1 MQLQSVAVAV
11 REYLNQHDQQDPRFR
26 HQAMVLAQTV
36 GDLNSAQIFK
46 EAYDVP
52 DDICEIYAGSAPKE
66 VLNRFNRGEFRTL
79 VVVGK
84 LREGYDNKRVSVAAI
99 VRNVAPQSK
108 VLFAQFVGRAV
119 RKFDRDD
126 PVMAMIVSHEMF
138 RQRGN
143 FEQFDQVAEEENID
157 EQ

>member
-1 MQLQSVAVAV
+1 MQLQSVAEAV
-11 REYLNQHDQQDPRFR
+11 REYLNQHDEDDSKFR

-36 GDLNSAQIFK
+36 VDLNSAQIFK

-52 DDICEIYAGSAPKE
+52 DDICEIYAGSAPRE
-66 VLNRFNRGEFRTL
+66 VLNRFDRCEFRTL

-84 LREGYDNKRVSVAAI
+84 LREGYDNKNISVAAI

-119 RKFDRDD
+119 RKLHDHD
-126 PVMAMIVSHEMF
+126 PVTTMIVSHEMF
-138 RQRGN
+138 RQRRN